1 MSAVKKLQ
9 ANRSPW
15 ITAAAVFLVF
25 QAVGALGNQLSL
37 LNLIVT
43 VIIPSE
49 YLELSDFAQFIIPR
63 LITTVIFVGAPL
75 FVLYRI
81 IKNDAP
87 TSTLAYILIA
97 EFVARFIFEIIF
109 QRLIG
114 GVPFPYP
121 TAGLGGLWGQIGFIL
136 GISVN
141 EAWGNTFSDIAAL
154 TDVAYLVIGIGLLT
168 VAPAKKVVALA
179 AMPATSS
186 AKSSRAKYSGEW
198 YTAQIPFYDEKKLT
212 FFELQELAKQ
222 KLIQAE
228 TVVRIGTGKGKTYP
242 ALMIPGVFSDKS
254 MTTALIL
261 GLLAGSLGIDRF
273 YLGYTGLG
281 ILKLLTLGGC
291 GLWALIDVVLIATRK
306 LPDSSGRPLR

>member
-25 QAVGALGNQLSL
+25 QAAGALLGKLSL
-37 LNLIVT
+37 VYFIAT
-43 VIIPSE
+43 VVIPGE
-49 YLELSDFAQFIIPR
+49 YLALSDIVLFFIPP
-63 LITTVIFVGAPL
+63 LITTVVFVGAPL
-75 FVLYRI
+75 FFLYRI

-97 EFVARFIFEIIF
+97 AFVAQFIFEIVF

-114 GVPFPYP
+114 DIPFPY
-121 TAGLGGLWGQIGFIL
+121 ARIGLEGFSAQISFLL
-136 GISVN
+136 GESVY
-141 EAWGNTFSDIAAL
+141 EAWGNTFSDIATL
-154 TDVAYLVIGIGLLT
+154 TNVAYLVLGLGLLT
-168 VAPAKKVVALA
+168 IAPAKKSAALA
-179 AMPATSS
+179 PMPTTSS
-186 AKSSRAKYSGEW
+186 SKSSRAKYSGEW

-222 KLIQAE
+222 KVIQAE

-261 GLLAGSLGIDRF
+261 ALLAGSLGIDRF

-291 GLWALIDVVLIATRK
+291 GIWALIDVVLIALRK
-306 LPDSSGRPLR
+306 VPDSAGRPLR

>member
-1 MSAVKKLQ
+1 MSAVKKVQ
-9 ANRSPW
+9 TNRSPW

-25 QAVGALGNQLSL
+25 QAAGALLGKLSL
-37 LNLIVT
+37 VYLIAT
-43 VIIPSE
+43 VVIPGEFLALSE
-49 YLELSDFAQFIIPR
+49 IVLFFIPP

-97 EFVARFIFEIIF
+97 TFVAQLIFEIVF

-114 GVPFPYP
+114 DVPFPY
-121 TAGLGGLWGQIGFIL
+121 ARIGLEGFSEQISFFL
-136 GISVN
+136 GESVY
-141 EAWGNTFSDIAAL
+141 GNTFSDIAAL
-154 TDVAYLVIGIGLLT
+154 TNVAYLVIGIGLLN
-168 VAPAKKVVALA
+168 VAPVKKAVALA
-179 AMPATSS
+179 PMPTTSS
-186 AKSSRAKYSGEW
+186 SNSSRAKYSGEW

-222 KLIQAE
+222 KVIQAE
-228 TVVRIGTGKGKTYP
+228 TVIRIGTGKGKTYP

-291 GLWALIDVVLIATRK
+291 GIWALIDVVLIAMRK
-306 LPDSSGRPLR
+306 VPDSTGRPLR

>member
-1 MSAVKKLQ
+1 MSAVKKIQ
-9 ANRSPW
+9 ANKSPW

-25 QAVGALGNQLSL
+25 QAAGALLGKLSL
-37 LNLIVT
+37 VYFIAT
-43 VIIPSE
+43 VFIPDE
-49 YLELSDFAQFIIPR
+49 ILALSDIVLYFIPP

-81 IKNDAP
+81 TKNDAS
-87 TSTLAYILIA
+87 TSALAYILIA
-97 EFVARFIFEIIF
+97 EFVAQFIFKIIF

-114 GVPFPYP
+114 GVPFPSP
-121 TAGLGGLWGQIGFIL
+121 SAGLEGFWAP
-136 GISVN
+136 ISFLFGVSY
-141 EAWGNTFSDIAAL
+141 EAWGNTFYDIATL
-154 TDVAYLVIGIGLLT
+154 TNVAYLVIGIGLLT
-168 VAPAKKVVALA
+168 IAPAKKPLALA
-179 AMPATSS
+179 PNATTSS
-186 AKSSRAKYSGEW
+186 SKSSRAKYSGEW

-222 KLIQAE
+222 KVIQAE
-228 TVVRIGTGKGKTYP
+228 TVIRIGTGKGKTYP

-291 GLWALIDVVLIATRK
+291 GIWALIDVVLIAMRK
-306 LPDSSGRPLR
+306 VPDSTGRPLR